1 MPKPTMSEVEANL
14 SRHEAVC
21 AERWLEILHRVQR
34 LEAFVIGANV
44 TILLGMGG
52 ILANLIF

>member
-1 MPKPTMSEVEANL
+1 MSKETMSEVESNL

-52 ILANLIF
+52 ILSNLIF

>member
-1 MPKPTMSEVEANL
+1 MSEVEANL